1 MRNDPLQRLTTGA
14 ATAFCAAAL
23 SVYPL
28 YIDRF
33 SNLGVTKFTGVFTL
47 FLLWGFAIGACV
59 LIGAR
64 TVPGRFAAARRD
76 VSLWSLAAFAIAR
89 ACGRP
94 LLEAMFPPRLMEKY
108 DHFMGSGNRF
118 TRYSYME
125 GETLGPAMTPA
136 EQRQY
141 DRRHRNMQ

>member
-1 MRNDPLQRLTTGA
+1 MDRAVLAWRGQTLGGDRFMRNDPLQRLTTGA

-64 TVPGRFAAARRD
+64 TVPAVLRRPGGTSASGRWPPLPGPRCWPPACRCRPSPRCGDWAATTA
-76 VSLWSLAAFAIAR
+76 
-89 ACGRP
+89 G
-94 LLEAMFPPRLMEKY
+94 
-108 DHFMGSGNRF
+108 
-118 TRYSYME
+118 
-125 GETLGPAMTPA
+125 
-136 EQRQY
+136 
-141 DRRHRNMQ
+141 